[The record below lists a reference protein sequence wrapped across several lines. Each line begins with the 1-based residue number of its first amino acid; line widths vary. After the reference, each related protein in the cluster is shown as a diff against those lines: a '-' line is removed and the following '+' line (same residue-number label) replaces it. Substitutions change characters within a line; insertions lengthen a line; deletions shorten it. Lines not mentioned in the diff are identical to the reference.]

1 MDESAA
7 VKCRRFAA
15 NCLKK
20 AKGRGNSAEWRRMAQ
35 DWETLAQIHDGL
47 AIVSSS
53 IRAGNDDI
61 TDAKKDGRNL
71 PMRRPFANFGDH
83 IRREQAD
90 RPGRWNESRLGGDEP
105 RESPS

>member
-1 MDESAA
+1 MKPASEAKDFPVVCVGGSAGGLDA
-7 VKCRRFAA
+7 YIR
-15 NCLKK
+15 
-20 AKGRGNSAEWRRMAQ
+20 
-35 DWETLAQIHDGL
+35 LAQIHDGL
-47 AIVSSS
+47 AIVSSP
-53 IRAGNDDI
+53 IRAGTDDI